1 MMRIGGIMMRISFT
15 ILLMTMFLAISSL
28 GVTISF
34 FQEDLSQALYD
45 LATQEGITI
54 ITDSSVGGFITLDL
68 TNVSISD
75 TLDLMLLPGGYSW
88 KEIKPKVYFVG
99 MAVPTS
105 NSFIYLV
112 SSTPYHLKYI
122 TANTAMDFLPDVM
135 KKFVFK
141 SSSSPYTLL
150 IGAPATMK
158 ARIFSIIKMVDVPMK
173 EIVVRLQ
180 IIEVD
185 ESVLKK
191 WGMSMEYSS
200 PNSSSTSVMLNVMN
214 EVTSLGYTGNQMS
227 VLSDIR
233 SEEGSGKVKTL
244 ANPRIRITSGDTGS
258 VDVSTTRK
266 YPYTNQYGRK
276 VYKDVKVGVNI
287 KVTPTVSASND
298 VVIALS
304 ESLSKVMETTNPIP
318 DTMTHSLSTTFDI
331 KIGNTVAVGGM
342 SFDTYEKSISK
353 TPVLAD
359 IPVLGYLFTQEKMKQ
374 VRKELI
380 VIVTCE
386 KVGESR

>member
-1 MMRIGGIMMRISFT
+1 MRISFT
-15 ILLMTMFLAISSL
+15 ILLMTIFLAISSL

-68 TNVSISD
+68 ADVTISD
-75 TLDLMLLPGGYSW
+75 ALDLMLLPGGYSW
-88 KEIKPKVYFVG
+88 KEIEPKVYFVG

-122 TANTAMDFLPDVM
+122 TANTAVDFLPDVM

-141 SSSSPYTLL
+141 STNSPYILL
-150 IGAPATMK
+150 IGAPDDMK
-158 ARIFSIIKMVDVPMK
+158 AKILSIIKMVDIPIK
-173 EIVVRLQ
+173 EVVVRLQ

-191 WGMSMEYSS
+191 WGMSMGYSFPS
-200 PNSSSTSVMLNVMN
+200 SSSTSVMLNVLN
-214 EVTSLGYTGNQMS
+214 GVTSLGYKGNQIS
-227 VLSDIR
+227 ILSDIK
-233 SEEGSGKVKTL
+233 SEETNGKVKTL
-244 ANPRIRITSGDTGS
+244 ANPRVRITSGNTGS

-276 VYKDVKVGVNI
+276 DYKDVKVGVNI
-287 KVTPTVSASND
+287 KVTPTVSTSND
-298 VVIALS
+298 VTIALS

-331 KIGNTVAVGGM
+331 KIGDTVAVGGM
-342 SFDTYEKSISK
+342 SFDTYEKTLSK
-353 TPVLAD
+353 TPILGD
-359 IPVLGYLFTQEKMKQ
+359 IPVIGYLFTQENMKR

-380 VIVTCE
+380 VIITCE
-386 KVGESR
+386 KVGE

>member
-1 MMRIGGIMMRISFT
+1 MRISFT
-15 ILLMTMFLAISSL
+15 ILLMTIFLAISLL

-68 TNVSISD
+68 ADVTISD
-75 TLDLMLLPGGYSW
+75 ALDLMLLPGGYSW
-88 KEIKPKVYFVG
+88 KEIEPKVYFVG

-122 TANTAMDFLPDVM
+122 TANTAVDFLPDVM
-135 KKFVFK
+135 KKFIFK
-141 SSSSPYTLL
+141 STNSPYILL
-150 IGAPATMK
+150 IGAPDDMK
-158 ARIFSIIKMVDVPMK
+158 AKILSIIKMVDIPIK
-173 EIVVRLQ
+173 EVVVRLQ

-191 WGMSMEYSS
+191 WGMSMGYSS
-200 PNSSSTSVMLNVMN
+200 PDSSSTSVMLNVLN
-214 EVTSLGYTGNQMS
+214 GVTSLGYKGNQIS
-227 VLSDIR
+227 ILSDIK
-233 SEEGSGKVKTL
+233 SEETNGKVKTL
-244 ANPRIRITSGDTGS
+244 ANPRVRITSGNTGS

-276 VYKDVKVGVNI
+276 DYKDVKVGVNI
-287 KVTPTVSASND
+287 KVTPTILASND
-298 VVIALS
+298 VTIALS

-331 KIGNTVAVGGM
+331 KIGDTVAVGGM
-342 SFDTYEKSISK
+342 SFDTYEKTLSK
-353 TPVLAD
+353 TPILGD
-359 IPVLGYLFTQEKMKQ
+359 IPVIGYLFTQENMKR

-380 VIVTCE
+380 VIITCE
-386 KVGESR
+386 KVGE

>member
-1 MMRIGGIMMRISFT
+1 MRISFT
-15 ILLMTMFLAISSL
+15 ILLMTIFLAISSL

-68 TNVSISD
+68 ADVTISD
-75 TLDLMLLPGGYSW
+75 ALDLMLLPGGYSW
-88 KEIKPKVYFVG
+88 KEIEPKVYFVG

-122 TANTAMDFLPDVM
+122 TANTAVDFLPDVM
-135 KKFVFK
+135 KKFIFK
-141 SSSSPYTLL
+141 STNSPYILL
-150 IGAPATMK
+150 IGAPDDMK
-158 ARIFSIIKMVDVPMK
+158 AKILSIIKMVDIPIK
-173 EIVVRLQ
+173 EVVVRLQ

-191 WGMSMEYSS
+191 WGMSMGYSS
-200 PNSSSTSVMLNVMN
+200 PDSSSTSVMLNVLN
-214 EVTSLGYTGNQMS
+214 GVTSLGYKGNQIS
-227 VLSDIR
+227 ILSDIK
-233 SEEGSGKVKTL
+233 SEETNGKVKTL
-244 ANPRIRITSGDTGS
+244 ANPRVRITSGNTGS

-276 VYKDVKVGVNI
+276 DYKDVKVGVNI
-287 KVTPTVSASND
+287 KVTPTILASND
-298 VVIALS
+298 VTIALS

-331 KIGNTVAVGGM
+331 KIGDTVAVGGM
-342 SFDTYEKSISK
+342 SFDTYEKTLSK
-353 TPVLAD
+353 TPILGD
-359 IPVLGYLFTQEKMKQ
+359 IPVIGYLFTQENMKR

-380 VIVTCE
+380 VIITCE
-386 KVGESR
+386 KVGE

>member
-1 MMRIGGIMMRISFT
+1 MRISFT
-15 ILLMTMFLAISSL
+15 ILLMTIFLAISLL

-68 TNVSISD
+68 ADVTISD
-75 TLDLMLLPGGYSW
+75 ALDLMLLPGGYSW
-88 KEIKPKVYFVG
+88 KEIEPKVYFVG

-122 TANTAMDFLPDVM
+122 TANTAVDFLPDVM
-135 KKFVFK
+135 KKFIFK
-141 SSSSPYTLL
+141 STNSPYILL
-150 IGAPATMK
+150 IGAPDDMK
-158 ARIFSIIKMVDVPMK
+158 AKILSIIKMVDIPIK
-173 EIVVRLQ
+173 EVVVRLQ

-191 WGMSMEYSS
+191 WGMSMEYSFPS
-200 PNSSSTSVMLNVMN
+200 SSSTSVMLNVLN
-214 EVTSLGYTGNQMS
+214 GVTSLGYKGNQIS
-227 VLSDIR
+227 ILSDIK
-233 SEEGSGKVKTL
+233 SEETNGKVKTL
-244 ANPRIRITSGDTGS
+244 ANPRVRITSGNTGS

-276 VYKDVKVGVNI
+276 DYKDVKVGVNI
-287 KVTPTVSASND
+287 KVTPTILASND
-298 VVIALS
+298 VTIALS

-331 KIGNTVAVGGM
+331 KIGDTVAVGGM
-342 SFDTYEKSISK
+342 SFDTYEKTLSK
-353 TPVLAD
+353 TPILGD
-359 IPVLGYLFTQEKMKQ
+359 IPVIGYLFTQENMKR

-380 VIVTCE
+380 VIITCE
-386 KVGESR
+386 KVGE

>member
-1 MMRIGGIMMRISFT
+1 MRISFT
-15 ILLMTMFLAISSL
+15 ILLMTIFLAISLL

-68 TNVSISD
+68 ADVTISD
-75 TLDLMLLPGGYSW
+75 ALDLMLLPGGYSW
-88 KEIKPKVYFVG
+88 KEIEPKVYFVG

-122 TANTAMDFLPDVM
+122 TANTAVDFLPDVM
-135 KKFVFK
+135 KKFIFK
-141 SSSSPYTLL
+141 STNSPYILL
-150 IGAPATMK
+150 IGAPDDMK
-158 ARIFSIIKMVDVPMK
+158 AKILSIIKMVDIPIK
-173 EIVVRLQ
+173 EVVVRLQ

-191 WGMSMEYSS
+191 WGMSMGYSF
-200 PNSSSTSVMLNVMN
+200 PDSSSTSVMLNVLN
-214 EVTSLGYTGNQMS
+214 GVTSLGYKGNQIS
-227 VLSDIR
+227 ILSDIK
-233 SEEGSGKVKTL
+233 SEETNGKVKTL
-244 ANPRIRITSGDTGS
+244 ANPRVRITSGNTGS

-276 VYKDVKVGVNI
+276 DYKDVKVGVNI
-287 KVTPTVSASND
+287 KVTPTILASND
-298 VVIALS
+298 VTIALS

-331 KIGNTVAVGGM
+331 KIGDTVAVGGM
-342 SFDTYEKSISK
+342 SFDTYEKTLSK
-353 TPVLAD
+353 TPILGD
-359 IPVLGYLFTQEKMKQ
+359 IPVIGYLFTQENMKR

-380 VIVTCE
+380 VIITCE
-386 KVGESR
+386 KVGE